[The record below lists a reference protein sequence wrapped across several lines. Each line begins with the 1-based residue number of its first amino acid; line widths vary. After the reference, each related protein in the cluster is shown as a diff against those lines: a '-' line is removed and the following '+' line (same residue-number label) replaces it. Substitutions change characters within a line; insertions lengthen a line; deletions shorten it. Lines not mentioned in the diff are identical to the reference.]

1 MIYTRRHGEHPL
13 LAGVSFSALLA
24 KKGGSFRYLFPA
36 IPGLQHDTT
45 ANERLVRLGEA
56 MIDPANSDPDKN
68 SVLPPI
74 LTYLGQF
81 IDHDITAGTDSD
93 PSGGSIFDP
102 EFKPLDRK
110 DAVDATVNMRTARLD
125 LDSLYGDGV
134 VNTPFDRKFAKALR
148 SRRPG
153 KMRIAFPQLVPNST
167 SPDLVQP
174 PKDGANDLLRLG
186 EIMPSVFTEDELRR
200 GPNVPNDVRS
210 LFFIVDKKND
220 FETDKI
226 NQHRAMIGDARNDEN
241 LFVAQVH
248 LAMLRLHNRIVDAC
262 DDSKVLAG
270 GSDALFEWA
279 RQRVRWI
286 YQWLVINRYLG
297 ALCDRPTLDKVIA
310 DGAPLYHGFL
320 GKGPA
325 GSDWAPMPFEFS
337 IAGFRFGHSMVRQE
351 YDWNPFFP
359 FPEANFS
366 LLFSFTGSV
375 REPMAKTTASRL
387 PSNWPAEWQRL
398 ATFDPAFPNRAARKI
413 DTDLSFEL
421 SKLPPGA
428 NEPAPNPK
436 PPATPKEVWERRV
449 KSNLAARNLLKGHI
463 NNLPHAQA
471 LIDAIN
477 TSTSYSISPLSK
489 SELVSGKTG
498 QALADTGF
506 TETTP
511 LWFYILKE
519 AEMRCDGNRLGELGT
534 VLAAD
539 TLLGL
544 VINDPHSYWHQPG
557 SDNGRWHPADAVRPD
572 GIVVDSL
579 PNLLRAA
586 LLL

>member
-1 MIYTRRHGEHPL
+1 MIYTRKHGEHPL
-13 LAGVSFSALLA
+13 LAGVSFSALMA
-24 KKGGSFRYLFPA
+24 KKGGSFGYLFPN
-36 IPGLQHDTT
+36 IPGLPHDAT
-45 ANERLVRLGEA
+45 ANERLVKLGEA
-56 MIDPANSDPDKN
+56 MIDPANSDPERN

-93 PSGGSIFDP
+93 PAGVSIFDP
-102 EFKPLDRK
+102 EFEPLDRE
-110 DAVDATVNMRTARLD
+110 DAVNSTANMRTARLD

-134 VNTPFDRKFAKALR
+134 VNTSFDLKFARALR

-153 KMRIAFPQLVPNST
+153 KMRIAFPQPVPDSA
-167 SPDLVQP
+167 SPDLVRP
-174 PKDGANDLLRLG
+174 PQDGANDILRLG

-200 GPNVPNDVRS
+200 GPDVPDDVRS
-210 LFFIVDKKND
+210 LFFLFEDDN

-226 NQHRAMIGDARNDEN
+226 NLHRAMIGDARNDEN

-262 DDSKVLAG
+262 DDPKILNG

-297 ALCDRPTLDKVIA
+297 ALCDRPTLDKVISDA
-310 DGAPLYHGFL
+310 APLYHKFL
-320 GKGPA
+320 DNVAA

-359 FPEANFS
+359 NADFF

-375 REPMAKTTASRL
+375 KNPMFGTTDSRL
-387 PSNWPAEWQRL
+387 PSNWPADWQRL
-398 ATFDPAFPNRAARKI
+398 ATFDPAFPDRSARKI

-421 SKLPPGA
+421 SQLPPGA
-428 NEPAPNPK
+428 NEPDLDLQ
-436 PPATPKEVWERRV
+436 PPATPQEEWERRV
-449 KSNLAARNLLKGHI
+449 KPNLAARNLLKSHI

-477 TSTSYSISPLSK
+477 TSTSYTIDPLTE
-489 SELVSGKTG
+489 SELTSGKTG
-498 QALADTGF
+498 QALADSGF
-506 TETTP
+506 ADNTP

-519 AEMRCDGNRLGELGT
+519 AEVRGDGNRLGELGT
-534 VLAAD
+534 VLVAD

-557 SDNGRWHPADAVRPD
+557 SDNGRWHPADTVRPGD
-572 GIVVDSL
+572 GAGIVVDSL
-579 PNLLRAA
+579 PNLLRAG